1 MDPAYD
7 PQKVEARWYPRWE
20 QAGVFRPELNPDG
33 EPFCIVIPPPNVTGS
48 LHMGHAL
55 DQTIQ
60 DVIIRRKR
68 MQGYAAL
75 WLPGTDHAGIA
86 TQNVVERELAAEGL
100 TRDDLGRE
108 AFIEQ
113 VWRWKETSGGRIT
126 EQIRRMGFST
136 DWTRERFTMDE
147 GLSHAV
153 RKVFV
158 DLYQEGL
165 IYRGNRIINWCP
177 RCRTAL
183 SDIEVEHEPVE
194 GRLVTIEYPLT
205 DGEGGIE
212 VATTRPET
220 MLGDTG
226 VAVHPADERYAGMVG
241 RTVTL
246 PLVGRVIPIVADEA
260 VDPEF
265 GTGAVKV
272 TPAHDALDFEIAER
286 HGLEPIA
293 VLDEG
298 GVVTEAGGQFAG
310 LDRYEAREAVLA
322 ALEAAGH
329 LIASEPHTH
338 SVGHCYRCGTAIEPF
353 LSLQWFVRVGPLVGP
368 AIEAVRRG
376 EIRFVPERWEKSY
389 FHWMENLRDWT
400 ISRQI
405 WWGHRIPAWYCEGC
419 DEVIVSMEPPTK
431 CECGSTDL
439 RQDED
444 VLDTWFSSGLFP
456 FSTLGWP
463 EDTEDFRR
471 FYPNAVLVTGFDII
485 YFWVARMIKLGIHF
499 TGRKPFPDVV
509 IHGLV
514 RADDGRKMSKSLDN
528 AIDPL
533 DVVERHGADALRLAL
548 IQAAAPGHDVPF
560 QEEWVD
566 AARRFGN
573 KLWNAVRF
581 ALGHLGIGTVPAD
594 GGYPDDPGPEAR
606 WILARL
612 HNATSRIDAMLDEYR
627 FSDAYATA
635 YNFAWSEAFD
645 WYIELAKAALR
656 DADAS
661 VARTTL
667 GVVLRDILKI
677 IHPVMPFVTE
687 ELWSHLVGDGF
698 LAAAPWPRP
707 PVIDEPPHFEVFQD
721 LVVGVRRF
729 RAEHGLSP
737 RHPLEVSIVDAEGI
751 AADWWRRQFEALASV
766 SPKVVGEAP
775 GENHAPIGAGSVQ
788 AFISLLGVV
797 DPDAERERLEKE
809 ISEARSALDR
819 SKAKLA
825 NAEFVSKAPAAVV
838 DKERARVDE
847 LESAL
852 AELDLR
858 RGALG

>member
-581 ALGHLGIGTVPAD
+581 ALGHLGVGTVPAD

-656 DADAS
+656 DDDAS

-858 RGALG
+858 RAALG

>member
-113 VWRWKETSGGRIT
+113 VWRWKETFGGRIT

-581 ALGHLGIGTVPAD
+581 ALGHLGVGTVPAD

-656 DADAS
+656 DDDAS

-858 RGALG
+858 RAALG

>member
-113 VWRWKETSGGRIT
+113 VWRWKETFGGRIT

-581 ALGHLGIGTVPAD
+581 ALGHLGVGTVPAD

-858 RGALG
+858 RAALG